1 MDDLLKPSDQ
11 MLFTLAT
18 ELGLMSIVETAD
30 KSDAAN
36 DAKQTQAAVKVA
48 TLT

>member
-18 ELGLMSIVETAD
+18 ELGLMSIVESVDGGETTKD
-30 KSDAAN
+30 P
-36 DAKQTQAAVKVA
+36 KQTQAALKVA